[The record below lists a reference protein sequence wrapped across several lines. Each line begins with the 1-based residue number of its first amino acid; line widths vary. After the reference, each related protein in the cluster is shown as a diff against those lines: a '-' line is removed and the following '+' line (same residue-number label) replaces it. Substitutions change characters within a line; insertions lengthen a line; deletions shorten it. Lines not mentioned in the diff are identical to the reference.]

1 MIAARPDSTPA
12 MNYASA
18 SEPNFPTAAEARALS
33 AVIQAGGDS
42 AVLEQ
47 WLLYL
52 RGAGLRL
59 VDTRSELACR
69 WVDVR
74 ERAVPP
80 EADTIIRTLTRT
92 IGEQCWT
99 ATYWLEGLRA
109 PAMPGPG

>member
-1 MIAARPDSTPA
+1 MR
-12 MNYASA
+12 
-18 SEPNFPTAAEARALS
+18 EPEFPTPAEARAL
-33 AVIQAGGDS
+33 AAMYDRGEDAQG
-42 AVLEQ
+42 LERM
-47 WLLYL
+47 LLQL

-59 VDTRSELACR
+59 VDTHSELACR

-92 IGEQCWT
+92 VGGQSWS

-109 PAMPGPG
+109 PLMADPAREPGPADWRTPAWD